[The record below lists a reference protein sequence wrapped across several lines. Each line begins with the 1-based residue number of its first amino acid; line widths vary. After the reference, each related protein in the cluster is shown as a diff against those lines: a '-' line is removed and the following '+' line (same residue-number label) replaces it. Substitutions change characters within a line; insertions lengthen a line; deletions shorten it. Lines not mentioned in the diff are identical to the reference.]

1 MAGIEE
7 LRTQFAKLQRRLSD
21 QAEALQQARTEQR
34 EALSLAKAVIEQQTA
49 EAKKPPTIY
58 VPRERKVTEFGGFP
72 TRPGDITVE
81 EWVKSVKAAL
91 RVLRVPEE
99 DHVDFIEEHLKGQA
113 KATVK
118 FMAVADK
125 KNVEKIFE
133 LLLEV
138 YGDKVPIG
146 TRLKEFFERKQEPGE
161 TIRAYAYDLQEKM
174 SRVERRDPQ
183 RVPDPDTVLKEQLVL
198 GLQDDSLRREMKRR
212 FKEEPSKK
220 FHELMQAAIMW
231 SEEEEVPVAET
242 AKTNPRTRSG
252 GLVNA
257 AAGEK
262 ALPQT
267 QLTLESLSEAVQK
280 LAVQQG
286 EMLKV
291 MTEVMKGKP
300 PTNMPRYPRA
310 PGSRRSPLKD
320 ELGRYI
326 CYTCERPGH
335 TSRDCTLRR
344 RLESQAPEIQK
355 APGASSQPSEGQVGT
370 EGFLRLSL
378 GKGQC
383 VSSKEKDPD
392 DVSVFNDF
400 CGRAFGDC
408 LTVDITIAGVRTRC
422 LIDTGSEV
430 TTISES
436 YFRNYLKE
444 RDLTMHNT
452 RFVQLTAANGLA
464 IPVVGCLE
472 ADVGYMGRTIPGK
485 CIFILKDTASGKT
498 LMENRVPGI
507 LGMNIIRELKELL
520 LVGEGTLEM
529 NRHGQPRKD
538 ATLKRVLAQVE
549 RHGRFPG
556 PTGQI
561 GYVKVAGRQKVVI
574 PPWSEKI
581 IDGRCRVPSDFDGY
595 RVLVEPT
602 PGASLPNGLLVAN
615 VLANASKGKVPVR
628 LLNSSKKAIKLYPRT
643 RVAEVH
649 RPEGVVPPLGVAL
662 EENGDELR
670 VIEVKKGTQVT
681 TSQAAPDGEL
691 PIPVQVDLQQLTPTQ
706 VGRLRALLE
715 KHQEVFSRDERDFG
729 YTTTV
734 THQIATGDAVP
745 IKQRHRRISPRVFQ
759 EVKKHI
765 LDLVTQG
772 VLKESHSPWASP
784 AVIVI
789 KKDGGVRFCCDYRK
803 LNEVTHKDAY
813 PLPRVEESLD
823 ALGSARVFST
833 LDLTSGYF
841 QVAVEERD
849 REKTAVTTP
858 FGLFE
863 WTRMPFGLC
872 NAPATFQRLMEGVL
886 GDYILDTLL
895 IYLDDVI
902 VFSKD
907 FESHMEKLDLVF
919 TRLKEHGLKL
929 KPSKCCLLRE
939 KVKFLG
945 HVISK
950 DGIQVDEEKTR
961 ALENWPVP
969 KNAKQVRQALGF
981 MSYYRRFVPKFA
993 HIAAPLYGLVGQPAQ
1008 RKGRDQCFVWDD
1020 ACQTAFDKLRHRLMS
1035 PPVLAYPDFSLPFI
1049 VTTDGSLHGLG
1060 AVLSQKQEGAERV
1073 IAYASRGLRRSERND
1088 KNYSAFKLELLAL
1101 KWAITEKF
1109 KDYLVYS
1116 KFTVISDH
1124 NPLRYL
1130 ATANLG
1136 AIEHR
1141 WVAQLAEFTFEVQY
1155 KPGRQNINADTLSRL
1170 PLEEESE
1177 EGEDLEKDFL
1187 VIPADVV
1194 RTCLWLENPK
1204 PEDEV
1209 TVKDAVQNLVR
1220 GESAIISGYSWEE
1233 IQTLQREGDVG
1244 PVLVAVMSQTRPDRR
1259 FGARY
1264 PQSKKLA
1271 RQWERLR
1278 LHRGV
1283 LFRVTYH
1290 PRDGEEVWQLVV
1302 PVSLRRQVYEAR
1314 HDHGGHF
1321 GDRSTL
1327 EVMRRNYY
1335 WPTMGSDVQVWI
1347 RQCKRCALAK
1357 DVFPPNRAP
1366 LTCTNVTAPME
1377 VLAMDYTRLER
1388 SSEGYENILVL
1399 TDMFTRF
1406 TVAVPTRNQT
1416 ARTTAEA
1423 LIKHWFVYYG
1433 CPARLHSDQG
1443 RNFESEVISELCKLY
1458 GIAKSRTTPYH
1469 PQGNAQCERFNR
1481 TMHDMLRTLP
1491 PEKKRAWQE
1500 HLPELVLAYN
1510 SHVHSSTGY
1519 APFYLMF
1526 GRDPRLPLDILDRE
1540 GPEEDEVTN
1549 LDDWVKGH
1557 HDRLKIACDV
1567 ALNTTKD
1574 TARSRKRT
1582 YDRKSS
1588 GALIRPG
1595 DRVLV
1600 RNHRHRGR
1608 NKIQDKW
1615 ESNPH
1620 IVVAHN
1626 NPELPVYTIR
1636 PERGGPERVVHR
1648 DQLKHCTLSPDR
1660 DHRRRRSVRPEE
1672 AETNWEMV
1680 LVPQTEYREG
1690 PSGANPNPNE
1700 NGQIL
1705 QTDPVLPED
1714 REIENMGNEP
1724 PVLRR
1729 SQRANKGVLP
1739 VRLRDNYVIGSM

>member
-1 MAGIEE
+1 
-7 LRTQFAKLQRRLSD
+7 
-21 QAEALQQARTEQR
+21 
-34 EALSLAKAVIEQQTA
+34 
-49 EAKKPPTIY
+49 
-58 VPRERKVTEFGGFP
+58 
-72 TRPGDITVE
+72 
-81 EWVKSVKAAL
+81 
-91 RVLRVPEE
+91 
-99 DHVDFIEEHLKGQA
+99 
-113 KATVK
+113 
-118 FMAVADK
+118 
-125 KNVEKIFE
+125 
-133 LLLEV
+133 
-138 YGDKVPIG
+138 
-146 TRLKEFFERKQEPGE
+146 
-161 TIRAYAYDLQEKM
+161 
-174 SRVERRDPQ
+174 
-183 RVPDPDTVLKEQLVL
+183 
-198 GLQDDSLRREMKRR
+198 
-212 FKEEPSKK
+212 
-220 FHELMQAAIMW
+220 
-231 SEEEEVPVAET
+231 
-242 AKTNPRTRSG
+242 
-252 GLVNA
+252 
-257 AAGEK
+257 
-262 ALPQT
+262 
-267 QLTLESLSEAVQK
+267 
-280 LAVQQG
+280 
-286 EMLKV
+286 MLKV

-344 RLESQAPEIQK
+344 RLESQAPEIQE
-355 APGASSQPSEGQVGT
+355 APGASSQPSKGQVGT

-383 VSSKEKDPD
+383 VSSEEKDPD
-392 DVSVFNDF
+392 DVSVFSDF

-422 LIDTGSEV
+422 LIDTGSEI

-436 YFRNYLKE
+436 YFRNCLKE

-520 LVGEGTLEM
+520 LVGEGTQEM

-628 LLNSSKKAIKLYPRT
+628 LLNSSNKAIKLWPRT

-649 RPEGVVPPLGVAL
+649 RPEGVVPPVGVAL

-670 VIEVKKGTQVT
+670 VTEVKKGKQVI

-706 VGRLRALLE
+706 VGRLRVLLE
-715 KHQEVFSRDERDFG
+715 RHQEVFSRDERDFG

-849 REKTAVTTP
+849 RKKTAVTTP

-929 KPSKCCLLRE
+929 KPSKCCLLCE

-1035 PPVLAYPDFSLPFI
+1035 PPVLAYPDFTLPFI

-1209 TVKDAVQNLVR
+1209 TVKDAVQNLVK

-1244 PVLVAVMSQTRPDRR
+1244 PVLVAVISQTRPDRR

-1283 LFRVTYH
+1283 LFR
-1290 PRDGEEVWQLVV
+1290 
-1302 PVSLRRQVYEAR
+1302 A
-1314 HDHGGHF
+1314 
-1321 GDRSTL
+1321 
-1327 EVMRRNYY
+1327 
-1335 WPTMGSDVQVWI
+1335 
-1347 RQCKRCALAK
+1347 
-1357 DVFPPNRAP
+1357 
-1366 LTCTNVTAPME
+1366 
-1377 VLAMDYTRLER
+1377 
-1388 SSEGYENILVL
+1388 
-1399 TDMFTRF
+1399 
-1406 TVAVPTRNQT
+1406 
-1416 ARTTAEA
+1416 
-1423 LIKHWFVYYG
+1423 
-1433 CPARLHSDQG
+1433 
-1443 RNFESEVISELCKLY
+1443 
-1458 GIAKSRTTPYH
+1458 
-1469 PQGNAQCERFNR
+1469 
-1481 TMHDMLRTLP
+1481 
-1491 PEKKRAWQE
+1491 
-1500 HLPELVLAYN
+1500 
-1510 SHVHSSTGY
+1510 
-1519 APFYLMF
+1519 
-1526 GRDPRLPLDILDRE
+1526 
-1540 GPEEDEVTN
+1540 
-1549 LDDWVKGH
+1549 
-1557 HDRLKIACDV
+1557 
-1567 ALNTTKD
+1567 
-1574 TARSRKRT
+1574 
-1582 YDRKSS
+1582 
-1588 GALIRPG
+1588 
-1595 DRVLV
+1595 
-1600 RNHRHRGR
+1600 
-1608 NKIQDKW
+1608 
-1615 ESNPH
+1615 
-1620 IVVAHN
+1620 
-1626 NPELPVYTIR
+1626 
-1636 PERGGPERVVHR
+1636 
-1648 DQLKHCTLSPDR
+1648 
-1660 DHRRRRSVRPEE
+1660 
-1672 AETNWEMV
+1672 
-1680 LVPQTEYREG
+1680 
-1690 PSGANPNPNE
+1690 
-1700 NGQIL
+1700 
-1705 QTDPVLPED
+1705 
-1714 REIENMGNEP
+1714 
-1724 PVLRR
+1724 
-1729 SQRANKGVLP
+1729 
-1739 VRLRDNYVIGSM
+1739 